1 MPTPATSRDNP
12 WIQALWMLALLGIVA
27 SGAAL
32 FIGYQSVTTTTA
44 APPAIAILLIPAGA
58 AVLGASLVALALG
71 FAVSAHLWESRN
83 PD

>member
-58 AVLGASLVALALG
+58 AVRASLVALALG